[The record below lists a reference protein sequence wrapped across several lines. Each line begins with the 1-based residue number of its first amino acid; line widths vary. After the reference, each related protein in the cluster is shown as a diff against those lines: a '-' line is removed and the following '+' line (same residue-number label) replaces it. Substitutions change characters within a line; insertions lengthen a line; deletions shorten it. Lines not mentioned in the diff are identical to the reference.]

1 MSFNNSAGTS
11 TIQFFGATTT
21 GLTAAVGMGIPM
33 GNFVLVGDGRAP
45 AGVNILRGGL
55 CVDIDGWCTASTTG
69 RISSVSSFIGG
80 SDLAEM
86 YHATE
91 ALEQGDVISVVSGIN
106 VSKAR
111 RGDKDKMMGVVSTA
125 PGVVLGSGPDR
136 EGVAGDVP
144 IALAGRVPLKVTT
157 ENGPIHAGDYLALS
171 TVPGVGMRATKAGVA
186 IGQALEDYSS
196 AGVGKILVF
205 VKNSYY
211 SGLSL
216 DSLPGLT
223 SYSGSN
229 SNAILQAL
237 MSGAHTSVE
246 VPSDIAVDRL
256 SAAIEVVTPKVT
268 TDMLFATSIE
278 SPTIT
283 NLSNQLNARLSLV
296 EADLAVENG
305 ALEAR
310 VSALEN
316 ASTSPSFIAAVA
328 DKVKLALEAASEWTV
343 NKITATLGTFNRVN
357 VETAH
362 VTKGIEMLDSA
373 TGATYCITIMNGEFD
388 KRVGECGLTVVPP
401 ASSPATLPAEITS
414 TSTDSTLGDIV
425 STTTEETITPP
436 SEPTITPDETP
447 TDAP

>member
-1 MSFNNSAGTS
+1 
-11 TIQFFGATTT
+11 
-21 GLTAAVGMGIPM
+21 M

-373 TGATYCITIMNGEFD
+373 TGATYCITIMNG
-388 KRVGECGLTVVPP
+388 
-401 ASSPATLPAEITS
+401 
-414 TSTDSTLGDIV
+414 
-425 STTTEETITPP
+425 
-436 SEPTITPDETP
+436 
-447 TDAP
+447 